1 MPRFRAGMLRVATI
15 AELFDA
21 METLALTGE
30 QDGDRQ
36 YGISELV
43 GMYCART
50 SRCWRCA
57 ENSALR

>member
-1 MPRFRAGMLRVATI
+1 MLRVATI

-21 METLALTGE
+21 IETLALTGE
-30 QDGDRQ
+30 QNGDRQ

-43 GMYCART
+43 GMFCGRT